1 MPKKLL
7 TIFYTLAFLL
17 VIYSFINFSIP
28 EKPVITEPEKKDTLI
43 ISPKAFV
50 KFEKIDSLMNYASSR
65 RGFNGNVLINING
78 ELEYKNKFGFAS
90 FRPKDSLE
98 LNTPFNLASVSKQFT
113 AMAVMI
119 LAEEGKIDYDDSVYT
134 YLPKFTFKNITIR
147 HLLNHTSGLPNYMY
161 YVEHKLPKDS
171 IPYNDVML
179 KIMLKNNPKLNF
191 NPGRKFSYCN
201 TGYAILPLLVEKVSG
216 QTFADF
222 VETKIFK
229 KLGMNDSYV
238 YSRLYKEKY
247 KNRTMGY
254 FRWRG
259 RFTVNLDT
267 KNDGIVGDK
276 GVYSTINDLR
286 KWDKALYNNT
296 LVSDSTIDKAFARVK
311 LSNGRKWHYGFGFR
325 IKEVKNHKV
334 VYHFGRWNS
343 FKTYLGRYI
352 DSNSTIIL
360 LNNTN
365 RNLNWLV
372 KKIEH
377 ILLEDSTEIVAEQDT
392 TVLQ

>member
-1 MPKKLL
+1 MPGKLL
-7 TIFYTLAFLL
+7 TIFYTAVCLL
-17 VIYSFINFSIP
+17 LIYSFISFSIP
-28 EKPVITEPEKKDTLI
+28 EEIEELESAKKDTLI
-43 ISPKAFV
+43 ISPESLV
-50 KFEKIDSLMNYASSR
+50 KFEQIDSLMNYASSK

-98 LNTPFNLASVSKQFT
+98 INTPFNLASVSKQFT

-119 LAEEGKIDYDDSVYT
+119 LAEEGKINYDDSVHT
-134 YLPKFTFKNITIR
+134 YLPEFTFKNITVR

-161 YVEHKLPKDS
+161 YVEHHLPKDT

-179 KIMLKNNPKLNF
+179 KVLFKNDPKLNF

-201 TGYAILPLLVEKVSG
+201 TGYAVLPLIVEKVSN
-216 QTFADF
+216 QSFTEF
-222 VETKIFK
+222 VETRIFK
-229 KLGMNDSYV
+229 KLGMENSFV
-238 YSRLYKEKY
+238 YSRLFENKY
-247 KNRTMGY
+247 QNRTMGY

-259 RFTVNLDT
+259 RYAVNLDT

-276 GVYSTINDLR
+276 GIYSTISDLK
-286 KWDKALYNNT
+286 KWDDALYSNT
-296 LVSDSTIDKAFARVK
+296 LVSDSTINQAFTRVR
-311 LSNGRKWHYGFGFR
+311 LSNGRDWHYGFGFR
-325 IKEVKNHKV
+325 IKEVKDKKV

-352 DSNSTIIL
+352 EDNSTIIL

-365 RNLNWLV
+365 KNISWLV

-377 ILLEDSTEIVAEQDT
+377 ILFKDSTEVVAHQDSIG
-392 TVLQ
+392 LQ